1 MSCGK
6 AGPHWRADL
15 PLTTSPA
22 VELLPYSD
30 GGGGLVLPGPSQRRL
45 QPFSLHD
52 VALIEGTH
60 VSRAAA
66 TNLRYLL
73 SLPIDSLLYAWRQ
86 NARLPQPAGAKPLRG
101 WESPGSELRGH
112 ILGHWLSATAFS
124 CATADAPTRQELASR
139 IGTVVEALR
148 RCQQASGWL
157 AAFPETFLDRV
168 EAIEPVWAPYYTLH
182 KLLQGLL
189 EQAELPATH
198 ACHAPHALPIA
209 RRLARYI
216 GRRVA
221 GVVEHRGLSHHWLSL
236 NKEFGGLNDVLW
248 RLYMNAGGNGAPPGD
263 EQVGEGGNEE
273 AGRAAGL
280 RLRSTASLFDR
291 PCLLGPLAAQQDT
304 LSHMHAN
311 TQLPVLQGAHSRFEA
326 TGDARFRR
334 LALFFVELLL
344 RTRTFAT
351 GGSSVGEY
359 WVDAHSLGELVA
371 PGEGTTQ
378 ESCSTHNMM
387 RLARGLLL
395 TAQPH
400 EAEKHAAFHER
411 ALFNSVLGTQRGE
424 KPGEMLYWL
433 PLGAGVSKMD
443 LRHPT
448 HGDGQQHGWS
458 HPHGDFWCCV
468 GSGLESFAR
477 LGDSTFFRQVATGAV
492 GASHPTLWLMQM
504 VSSRLTWRDAGYH
517 VTLMVDEP
525 GSLAA
530 GTPLQLQLQLDPL
543 EASASDSGVV
553 TLRLRLPRWAWRGGT
568 PPAVTL
574 NGSPLPSPPEGGAFA
589 EVTRAWRAGEVLR
602 TSLPM
607 PLRLERLAD
616 SRPRYRLLHAVLC
629 GPVLLAGL
637 TRGERQLLADPARP
651 EAWLHAVPAS
661 AAAQLR
667 SIRVGGG
674 AVAALPGGGLR
685 VTGSGN
691 TALPEPTAHDAA
703 DVTWRLICVPEPCT
717 ASSALAFEHFAQ
729 PGGFL
734 GAPTAAAPAADAAA
748 PLGII
753 SSPAARAA
761 PEAVVPETALFRR
774 LQAAGGGEAA
784 GGAPGSGAVGEAPL
798 LLEAVSVVGTLL
810 CAEHGRPVLR
820 RLRDAAQQ
828 GRLSAAERASC
839 EVRLGAGAARYAP
852 LSAWAT
858 PERGRGFLFVPLKEI
873 VDEVYSVYFYVSHN
887 VTLPTECGM
896 MREAWGSEAEAERAP
911 AATRELAARVLS
923 VGAANWAGAKGMRF
937 EAGGRLKTPWNTGVW
952 GALPDKPATLFAD
965 FGGAQHELTFAK
977 WPQFLSMR
985 CSDGEIVR
993 GSMLLPGDA
1002 QP

>member
-1 MSCGK
+1 MSCAK
-6 AGPHWRADL
+6 AGPHWRVDL

-22 VELLPYSD
+22 VELLPYSES
-30 GGGGLVLPGPSQRRL
+30 GGLVLPGPSQRHL

-73 SLPIDSLLYAWRQ
+73 SLPIDSLLYAWRR
-86 NARLPQPAGAKPLRG
+86 NAKLPQPAGAKPLRG

-139 IGTVVEALR
+139 IGTVVDTLR

-157 AAFPETFLDRV
+157 AAFPEEFLDRV
-168 EAIEPVWAPYYTLH
+168 EAIQPVWAPYYTLH

-189 EQAELPATH
+189 DQAELPATH
-198 ACHAPHALPIA
+198 ACHAPRALPIA
-209 RRLARYI
+209 RGLARYI

-221 GVVEHRGLSHHWLSL
+221 GVVERKGLSHHWLSL

-248 RLYMNAGGNGAPPGD
+248 RLYMNAGGGGEAGAEGD
-263 EQVGEGGNEE
+263 GGNEE
-273 AGRAAGL
+273 VGRAAGL

-351 GGSSVGEY
+351 GGSSIGEY
-359 WVDAHSLGELVA
+359 WVDAHHLGELVA

-395 TAQPH
+395 TAQPR
-400 EAEKHAAFHER
+400 EAEEHAAFHER

-477 LGDSTFFRQVATGAV
+477 LGDSTFFRQVATGAS
-492 GASHPTLWLMQM
+492 GTSNPTLWLMQL
-504 VSSRLTWRDAGYH
+504 VSSRLAWREAGYA
-517 VTLMVDEP
+517 VTLTVDEP

-530 GTPLQLQLQLDPL
+530 GTPLQLKLQLQPL
-543 EASASDSGVV
+543 EVSATSGGLV
-553 TLRLRLPRWAWRGGT
+553 TLRLRLPRWAWRGDT

-574 NGSPLPSPPEGGAFA
+574 NGAPLPSPPDGGAFA
-589 EVTRAWRAGEVLR
+589 EVTRAWRAGEALR

-616 SRPRYRLLHAVLC
+616 PRPRYRHLHAVLC

-651 EAWLHAVPAS
+651 EAWLRAVPAS

-667 SIRVGGG
+667 SLLLGGG
-674 AVAALPGGGLR
+674 AVSALPGGGLS
-685 VTGSGN
+685 VADGGA
-691 TALPEPTAHDAA
+691 ALPEPTAHDAT
-703 DVTWRLICVPEPCT
+703 DVTWRLLCVPEPCT
-717 ASSALAFEHFAQ
+717 PSSALAFEHFAQ
-729 PGGFL
+729 PNGFL
-734 GAPTAAAPAADAAA
+734 GAPTAAAPADAAAA
-748 PLGII
+748 PLGVI
-753 SSPAARAA
+753 SLPVARAA
-761 PEAVVPETALFRR
+761 SEGAVPATALFRL
-774 LQAAGGGEAA
+774 LQAAGGDGEAA
-784 GGAPGSGAVGEAPL
+784 AGVPVGVPASSVAGEAPMM
-798 LLEAVSVVGTLL
+798 LEAVGVDGMLL
-810 CAEHGRPVLR
+810 CAERGRPVLR

-828 GRLSAAERASC
+828 GRLSAAERTSC
-839 EVRLGAGAARYAP
+839 EVRLGAGVARYAP
-852 LSAWAT
+852 LSVWAT
-858 PERGRGFLFVPLKEI
+858 PERGRGFLFVPLKDV
-873 VDEVYSVYFYVSHN
+873 VDEVYSVYFHVAHN
-887 VTLPTECGM
+887 ETLPTECSM
-896 MREAWGSEAEAERAP
+896 TREAWRGEAEAERVP

-923 VGAANWAGAKGMRF
+923 VGAANWAGVKGMRF
-937 EAGGRLKTPWNTGVW
+937 EAEGQLQTPWNKGKW
-952 GALPDKPATLFAD
+952 GALHDKPATLFAD
-965 FGGAQHELTFAK
+965 FGGAQHELTFAE
-977 WPQFLSMR
+977 WPNFVSTR
-985 CSDGEIVR
+985 CSDGEVVH
-993 GSMLLPGDA
+993 GSMLPGSA
-1002 QP
+1002 HA